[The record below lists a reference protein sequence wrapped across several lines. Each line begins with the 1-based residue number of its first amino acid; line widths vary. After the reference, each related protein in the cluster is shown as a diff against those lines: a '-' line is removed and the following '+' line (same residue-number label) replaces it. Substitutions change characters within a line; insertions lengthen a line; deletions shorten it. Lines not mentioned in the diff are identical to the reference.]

1 MTSDYDRIITDL
13 ENALAA
19 NERLTRERDDA
30 RTEAEVMKQAGR
42 VLEQQ
47 RNDALAQVGRLA
59 TDFNI
64 VHSVS
69 LRRDDEIDTLK
80 ALLRE
85 CLPAVEAASMEF
97 GWEVQAEA
105 EALLPRL
112 RAALEDRDE

>member
-1 MTSDYDRIITDL
+1 MTSEYDRIITDL

-59 TDFNI
+59 TDFNV
-64 VHSVS
+64 VHSAS
-69 LRRDDEIDTLK
+69 LRREDEIDTLK
-80 ALLRE
+80 ALLR
-85 CLPAVEAASMEF
+85 AVRAPLKAH
-97 GWEVQAEA
+97 AD
-105 EALLPRL
+105 LLERID
-112 RAALEDRDE
+112 AALEGRDE